1 MRLFAIEDIPST
13 ELSHISDV
21 TSIKNKLGTESSET
35 EAEVA
40 VCGGVV
46 KPERAVP
53 MAVMIAVLCFSGNS
67 LVIYI
72 YSRSEEIAEIKIF
85 ELAFAFLDIL
95 AGLLLLP
102 RYFLRVPFAGL
113 CRNEYVI
120 KFSEISLTVAGPL
133 AFAAYYS
140 LLVCVA
146 IDRFCAVFYPLQFK
160 IMRKG
165 YIRKMLLTVV
175 VFQLLVA
182 VSTKLVSFFRI
193 FSYLSLLY
201 FLAAIV
207 AIVVI
212 VILFTAIVVRIR
224 RNSAQRAAL
233 GVGGQDAQHMKAVKI
248 FSLITAFY
256 LLGYVPFGLALVD
269 VLPAEF
275 GFLYYVN
282 HVCNPIIYFAI
293 NDQFRRDVI
302 AVFKRCCRK

>member
-1 MRLFAIEDIPST
+1 MVT
-13 ELSHISDV
+13 EVNDC
-21 TSIKNKLGTESSET
+21 G
-35 EAEVA
+35 EVL
-40 VCGGVV
+40 
-46 KPERAVP
+46 KPETAIPLALV
-53 MAVMIAVLCFSGNS
+53 IAVLCFSGNS
-67 LVIYI
+67 IVIFI
-72 YSRSEEIAEIKIF
+72 YSRSKEIVESRIF
-85 ELAFAFLDIL
+85 ELAFAVLDMS
-95 AGLLLLP
+95 ACALLLP
-102 RYFLRVPFAGL
+102 TYFLSVPYAGI

-120 KFSEISLTVAGPL
+120 EFIKISRGIAGPV
-133 AFAAYYS
+133 AFTAYYS

-269 VLPAEF
+269 ILPAEF
-275 GFLYYVN
+275 GFLYYIN